1 MNITSFCIKRPV
13 TTFMFFAILTL
24 LGLFSSSRMPI
35 DLYPNIAMPVVNI
48 STSYSGAGPEE
59 VEQLVTIPVEQA
71 ISTINHVTSVTSV
84 SSEGRSRVT
93 VFFDWGVN
101 LDEVMNDIR
110 GNLDRVERR
119 LPDSADKPSIFRF
132 DPAAQPIM
140 SIGLSGNVDEAY
152 LRRLAED
159 EISYQ
164 LQKADGVASVE
175 VRGGSRME
183 VAVELNRERLS
194 AMGITINEVAS
205 AIRSE
210 NIMLPAG
217 NLDTGAGEFLLRTDG
232 ELKSAG
238 DLKDIVVQYRNGIPI
253 FLQDLGVIEEKK
265 ANAEYLV
272 RIDGV
277 SGIMLSLQKQSGAN
291 TVAVAGRIRKV
302 LAELAERY
310 PDLHFR
316 VLNDSSTFISD
327 SVRGVA
333 NSAVFGALLAGLVL
347 LFFLHNFSST
357 LIAGVVMP
365 VSILATLILAYFGQ
379 MTLNTISLGGL
390 ALGVGMLVDNTVV
403 VIDNISRKLDLGLDP
418 ASAALEGTQE
428 MTSAIGASTLTTGC
442 VFFPLLYITGQ
453 TGIIF
458 KELAYMVI
466 FSLLCSLLVA
476 ITLTPML
483 SAKYMR
489 KNGNPEKQRTWLVRK
504 SVLLQERWEEA
515 YRRFLTKCLQHK
527 KKVVLTC
534 VLLFLATLCLWP
546 LIGTE
551 LISETDEGI
560 ISVWITLPPGTKFEE
575 TNALMLEFEE
585 IVRQL
590 PELENMEVSVRGFS
604 GGGGNRASMT
614 LRLSDRTKRQRSTNE
629 VMLELQK
636 KLTYPGANIRL
647 RARNSMRMLYSGSDS
662 PIVIDV
668 RGYNQDLARQTAKL
682 VMDRLNTIPGVS
694 NIEISREEEQP
705 EFFIR
710 INRKRA
716 ADLGIST
723 AQISQAI
730 QSSFQGVTATTIK
743 RDGEELE
750 VEVRLR
756 EEDRR
761 SLQDLEHVLAAGRN
775 NQVFTLGSLLQVDLG
790 NSPVSIERTDRERTI
805 TVTAALHGRSLSEA
819 MADIKAEMAGV
830 SLPAGISLYYSGDY
844 EEQQKGFAELLTALI
859 MSLLLV
865 YMIMASQFESLLDPF
880 IIMFSIPF
888 ALGGVLLMLFLTD
901 TAFNNQVYIGLIILG
916 GVVVNNAI
924 VLISYYRLMM
934 EKGAALGEAVVE
946 GSVSRLRPILMTTIT
961 TILGLVPLSIDAGS
975 ANNMQAPMARAVI
988 GGLLFSTVLTLVLI
1002 PVLFTA
1008 LENSLAKLKLK
1019 KQARKKAIIRGLT
1032 IGSVILLLAAM
1043 VVLDQNPAAAEE
1055 VNQEKKQLTVGEA
1068 VALALEN
1075 SEEGR
1080 LLAAQRESVLSE
1092 YRETQGAK
1100 GLKLYTEATT
1110 EYTEDAEEDS
1120 SIGLTAEKTTPL
1132 VNLWGG
1138 KSYADRIAEQNTKI
1152 DLLNIDLQKNS
1163 LIMQVVTAYQR
1174 ELLAKKDLELA
1185 KSNYHRAQYFYEEI
1199 KVRSKLGMTSITD
1212 ESGVE
1217 AQLAGAE
1224 TELFRAE
1231 QNYELARLGLRQ
1243 YLGLSASAELE
1254 LAPIGTVEFTDAP
1267 DLQDLLD
1274 TAFRH
1279 RLELKQAALAAQRT
1293 QNLLALAKLSDN
1305 LGISLSWTFEKAN
1318 FNSEISLSNLK
1329 ADRSV
1334 GEWGIRGNAGVSSTK
1349 TPEENRLKLSLRWD
1363 FLDGNVRKEQIK
1375 QAELLVEQSLEDE
1388 KKIRKNIQYQTK
1400 EAFFSYLNLQRG
1412 LRSSELQ
1419 LRHNRMYLDSLEAKY
1434 RAGLTSVK
1442 DILEA
1447 QLLLHESEVQ
1457 YETIKSNLYLAYIE
1471 LLNITGRF
1479 SLDSLEN

>member
-35 DLYPNIAMPVVNI
+35 DLYPNISIPVINI

-71 ISTINHVTSVTSV
+71 ISTINKVTSVTSV
-84 SSEGRSRVT
+84 SQEGRSRVI
-93 VFFDWGVN
+93 VYFDWGVN

-119 LPDSADKPSIFRF
+119 LPDSAEKPSIFRY
-132 DPAAQPIM
+132 DPSAQPIM
-140 SIGLSGNVDEAY
+140 TIGLLGNVEESY

-164 LQKADGVASVE
+164 LQKVEGVASVD
-175 VRGGSRME
+175 VRGGSRFE

-194 AMGITINEVAS
+194 ALGMTISQVSS
-205 AIRSE
+205 AIRNE

-217 NLDTGAGEFLLRTDG
+217 NLNTGAGEFLLRTDG
-232 ELKSAG
+232 ELKNAE
-238 DLKDIVVQYRNGIPI
+238 DLKDIVIQYRNGIPI
-253 FLQDLGVIEEKK
+253 FLQDLATIEERK

-272 RIDGV
+272 RIDGIP
-277 SGIMLSLQKQSGAN
+277 GIMLTLQKQSGAN
-291 TVAVAGRIRKV
+291 TVAVAGRIRKI
-302 LAELAERY
+302 LAELDERY
-310 PDLHFR
+310 PDLQFR

-327 SVRGVA
+327 SVKSVA
-333 NSAVFGALLAGLVL
+333 DSAVFGAILAGLVL
-347 LFFLHNFSST
+347 LFLLHNFSST

-365 VSILATLILAYFGQ
+365 VSILATLILAYFGK

-418 ASAALEGTQE
+418 ENAASEGTTEMASAI
-428 MTSAIGASTLTTGC
+428 SASTLTTIC

-476 ITLTPML
+476 ITFTPML
-483 SAKYMR
+483 CAKYMR
-489 KNGNPEKQRTWLVRK
+489 KNGNREEQGNSLVKKSIALQKQ
-504 SVLLQERWEEA
+504 WEEA
-515 YRRFLTKCLQHK
+515 YHRSLVKCLQHK
-527 KKVVLTC
+527 KIVVLIC

-560 ISVWITLPPGTKFEE
+560 ISINITLPPGTKFEE

-585 IVRQL
+585 IVSKL

-614 LRLSDRTKRQRSTNE
+614 LRLVDRTKRQRSTND
-629 VMLELQK
+629 VMRELQT

-662 PIVIDV
+662 PIAIDI
-668 RGYNQDLARQTAKL
+668 RGYNQDLARQTAKV
-682 VMDRLNTIPGVS
+682 VMDRLNMIPGVS
-694 NIEISREEEQP
+694 NTEVSREEEQP

-743 RDGEELE
+743 RDGEELR

-756 EEDRR
+756 EEDRS
-761 SLQDLEHVLAAGRN
+761 SLQDLEHVLVTGRN
-775 NQVFTLGSLLQVDLG
+775 NQLITLASLLQIDLG

-805 TVTAALHGRSLSEA
+805 TVTAALYGRSLSEA
-819 MADIKAEMAGV
+819 MADIKAEMNKI

-859 MSLLLV
+859 MALLLV
-865 YMIMASQFESLLDPF
+865 YMIMASQFESFLDPF

-924 VLISYYRLMM
+924 VLISYYRLLM
-934 EKGAALGEAVVE
+934 EKGIALSEAIIE

-961 TILGLVPLSIDAGS
+961 TVLGLVPLSIDVGS
-975 ANNMQAPMARAVI
+975 GNNMQAPMARAVI
-988 GGLLFSTVLTLVLI
+988 GGLLFSTVLTLILI
-1002 PVLFTA
+1002 PVLFMA
-1008 LENSLAKLKLK
+1008 LENSLANLK
-1019 KQARKKAIIRGLT
+1019 RRRTIRREMFKVGRL
-1032 IGSVILLLAAM
+1032 IILLCALLA
-1043 VVLDQNPAAAEE
+1043 LHQTPAAAEDGKAKVKVLTLAE
-1055 VNQEKKQLTVGEA
+1055 VINI
-1068 VALALEN
+1068 ALEN
-1075 SEEGR
+1075 SEEGKI
-1080 LLAAQRESVLSE
+1080 LTAQRESILSE

-1110 EYTEDAEEDS
+1110 EFTKDAEENS
-1120 SIGLTAEKTTPL
+1120 SIGVIAEKTAPL
-1132 VNLWGG
+1132 ANLWGG
-1138 KSYADRIAEQNTKI
+1138 KSYADRIAEQNTQI
-1152 DLLNIDLQKNS
+1152 NLLSMDLKKNGLILQVIN
-1163 LIMQVVTAYQR
+1163 AYLR
-1174 ELLAKKDLELA
+1174 ELLAKRDLELA
-1185 KSNYHRAQYFYEEI
+1185 ESNYRRAQYFYEEI
-1199 KVRSKLGMTSITD
+1199 KVKSRLGMTSITD
-1212 ESGVE
+1212 ETGVE

-1224 TELFRAE
+1224 AELFRAE
-1231 QNYELARLGLRQ
+1231 QNYALARFGLRQ
-1243 YLGLSASAELE
+1243 YLGFSASTELE
-1254 LAPIGTVEFTDAP
+1254 LAPVGEVDSVEAS
-1267 DLQDLLD
+1267 DLQAALD
-1274 TAFRH
+1274 TALQH
-1279 RLELKQAALAAQRT
+1279 RLELKQASLEAERAR
-1293 QNLLALAKLSDN
+1293 NLLALAKLSDN
-1305 LGISLSWTFEKAN
+1305 LGISLRWTWEKN
-1318 FNSEISLSNLK
+1318 NLQSGISLSNLK
-1329 ADRSV
+1329 ADQSI
-1334 GEWGIRGNAGVSSTK
+1334 GEWGVRGNAGVSSLK
-1349 TPEENRLKLSLRWD
+1349 TPEENKLLLSLRWN

-1388 KKIRKNIQYQTK
+1388 KRIRKSIEYQTK
-1400 EAFFSYLNLQRG
+1400 EAFFNYLNLERR

-1419 LRHNRMYLDSLEAKY
+1419 LRHNRMYLNSLEAKY
-1434 RAGLTSVK
+1434 RAGLASVK

-1447 QLLLHESEVQ
+1447 QILLHEAEVR
-1457 YETIKSNLYLAYIE
+1457 YETIKSDFYLAYIE
-1471 LLNITGRF
+1471 LLTTTGRF
-1479 SLDSLEN
+1479 SLESLEN